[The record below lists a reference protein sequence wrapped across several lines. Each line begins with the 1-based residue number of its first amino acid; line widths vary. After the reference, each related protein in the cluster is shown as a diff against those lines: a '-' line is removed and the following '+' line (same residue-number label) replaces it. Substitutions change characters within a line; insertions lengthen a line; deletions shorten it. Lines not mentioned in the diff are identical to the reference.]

1 MIYTIGVVV
10 NSNVVAVAESL
21 GSIPFF
27 KRGKVRGLIMSSVKQ
42 FCLNIKRG
50 EMREAISE
58 HQLHFRG
65 GAMRGLKGTVFF
77 AIVDKSYSQYAFRM
91 LIRRL
96 THRFETVDQ
105 SRANECKQHLE
116 EYIKIYSDPKNID
129 TISKVRENLEEVKE
143 IMLKNIDLI
152 LERGV
157 SIQHLLMKAES
168 LNETSKFFYKSAGK
182 HNTGCCPLF
191 G

>member
-10 NSNVVAVAESL
+10 NDKVIAVAESL

-27 KRGKVRGLIMSSVKQ
+27 KRNKVRSLIMSSVKQ
-42 FCLNIKRG
+42 FCINIKRG
-50 EMREAISE
+50 EMREAVSE
-58 HQLHFRG
+58 NELYFRG
-65 GAMRGLKGTVFF
+65 GAMRGLKGIIFF

-96 THRFETVDQ
+96 TNRFEIIDQ

-129 TISKVRENLEEVKE
+129 TISRVRENLEEVKE
-143 IMLKNIDLI
+143 IMMKNIDLI

-157 SIQHLLMKAES
+157 SIQHLLMKANK
-168 LNETSKFFYKSAGK
+168 LNETSKFFYKSSQK
-182 HNTGCCPLF
+182 HNIWCCSLF

>member
-1 MIYTIGVVV
+1 
-10 NSNVVAVAESL
+10 
-21 GSIPFF
+21 
-27 KRGKVRGLIMSSVKQ
+27 MSSVKQ
-42 FCLNIKRG
+42 FCINIKRG
-50 EMREAISE
+50 EMREAVSE
-58 HQLHFRG
+58 NELYFRG
-65 GAMRGLKGTVFF
+65 GAMRGLKGIIFF

-96 THRFETVDQ
+96 TNRFEIIDQ

-129 TISKVRENLEEVKE
+129 TISRVRENLEEVKE
-143 IMLKNIDLI
+143 IMMKNIDLI

-157 SIQHLLMKAES
+157 SIQHLLMKANK
-168 LNETSKFFYKSAGK
+168 LNETSKFFYKSSQK
-182 HNTGCCPLF
+182 HNIWCCSLF